1 MDDPPKQLQKTFAMI
16 KPDAVAAGRASEI
29 MQIIE
34 LSGFTIIAKEHL
46 QVRVMWSVISTHSLA
61 WHLHQPERTCART
74 FCPKQQHASLQIT
87 SDTVSHAPVLYML
100 TSSWNL

>member
-1 MDDPPKQLQKTFAMI
+1 MEGPRVQLQKTLALI

-46 QVRVMWSVISTHSLA
+46 QVR
-61 WHLHQPERTCART
+61 
-74 FCPKQQHASLQIT
+74 
-87 SDTVSHAPVLYML
+87 HAPVEGGRGGQDRG
-100 TSSWNL
+100 SCRRPGHSADQD